1 MTIDPDEA
9 HYDAINNADERLR
22 RLRRRRRPWWR
33 LALAGI
39 YDFFQIVREARVALV
54 GFALLGAVNAAY
66 LINLYD
72 YTAADLPPFTIIS
85 ALYETMKMMTLE
97 TDLPIPEGD
106 LLGDILFFVTPI
118 LGLALVFQSILNFG
132 RFILDKGS
140 RREDWQ
146 IALARTYSNHVI
158 VCGLGSVT
166 YRVILDLLEAGY
178 GVVAIERDWSSE
190 YLESTI
196 ALGVPV
202 IHGDARKREA
212 LVHAGIFRARSLVA
226 GLNDDLANIE
236 IGLAVR
242 RRRPEL
248 PIILRIFNEELDRN
262 LEQTFGRNA
271 AFSASALAAPTLAAA
286 ALGRSIAHLLPLPP
300 EFTYEDGTPRFKGV
314 LQLTI
319 TPGSE
324 FVGSLEQLEERM
336 GLRALLHLKARR
348 NNNGARLRGHRDR
361 LEPGDIVALLGPL
374 SQLEQARRLNHGYGA
389 GNEIDMRSF
398 SQAPLPGASRAF
410 DTVIVCGL
418 GKIGYRVVHALALMR
433 PQPRIVLI
441 CREEDTFAPLIEEVR
456 PLVAAIFTGDGRKV
470 ALLRQAEIDRACA
483 VVAVTSDDLTNLQIG
498 LAARRIVPDIDM
510 VLRVTNEDLA
520 AHLEM
525 IFGAHTTFSVAGLAA
540 PTLAAAAVV
549 RGIDY
554 AVEVGEHILSTTTV
568 RVRPGDELDGRSVAD
583 IRAGQGMLVIVLRR
597 AGETVTPNLTT
608 RLQAGDEVAVLVDI
622 GRLERLRAGDRQFI
636 EPALQRRAERL
647 SRIRR

>member
-33 LALAGI
+33 LALASI
-39 YDFFQIVREARVALV
+39 YDFFEIVREARVALI

-72 YTAADLPPFTIIS
+72 YAAADLPPFTIIS

-146 IALARTYSNHVI
+146 IALARTYRAHVI

-190 YLESTI
+190 YLEPTI

-236 IGLAVR
+236 IGLAAR

-262 LEQTFGRNA
+262 LEQTFGRNS

-300 EFTYEDGTPRFKGV
+300 EFTHEDGTPRFKGV

-324 FVGSLEQLEERM
+324 FVGPLEQLEERM

-348 NNNGARLRGHRDR
+348 NNDGARLHGNRDR

-389 GNEIDMRSF
+389 GNEIEMRSF
-398 SQAPLPGASRAF
+398 SQAPLPGNKRAF

-433 PQPRIVLI
+433 PQPQIVLI

-456 PLVAAIFTGDGRKV
+456 PLLAAIFTGDGRKV
-470 ALLRQAEIDRACA
+470 ELLRQAEIDRACA

-498 LAARRIVPDIDM
+498 LAARRLVPDIDM

-540 PTLAAAAVV
+540 PTLSAAAVA

-597 AGETVTPNLTT
+597 TGQTVTPSLTT

-622 GRLERLRAGDRQFI
+622 GRLERLRAGDRQFT
-636 EPALQRRAERL
+636 EPALVESSDDL
-647 SRIRR
+647 MI